1 MLTGGVTQQRARLS
15 WRTVRRRRIFG
26 LGAVAEV
33 GTQRLPS
40 FMNTNREEMQ
50 SPPGLVITYD
60 RELVVQSWLIDGSSV
75 TDPPRFGA
83 YP

>member
-1 MLTGGVTQQRARLS
+1 VTQQRARLS

-26 LGAVAEV
+26 LGAVVEI

-60 RELVVQSWLIDGSSV
+60 RELVVQSWLIDGSSD
-75 TDPPRFGA
+75 TAPYALGA